1 MEKIAYVFAGQGSQS
16 IGMGSE
22 FSNDPLFQQ
31 LSNHWSIPLTEL
43 FSETPY
49 WVQHP
54 FALQSMLATTSL
66 VIASRVQEII
76 APDIVAGLSLGEY
89 SAFAFTNVIDL
100 KNLWRILDQRSR
112 WMEEIGQNNPSELVA
127 VLGLAREQVSAVI
140 SSFKDIYIANHN
152 APEQIVI
159 GGRLDVMDAIKQ
171 ALLNAGARRCVTLP
185 VVVASHT
192 PLLNSM
198 INLMMDLLEET
209 ITKTPSLPVVSNVTA
224 LPHDEHTWKT
234 TLSNQ
239 LATTVEWVR
248 SIEYMVQ
255 QGVTSFIEIGP
266 GKVLSGLIQKIQ
278 PEVTTYNVNSLEDV
292 LLLQAI
298 KEKGGFQ

>member
-22 FSNDPLFQQ
+22 FSNNPLFQQ
-31 LSNHWSIPLTEL
+31 LSNHWSIPLAEL

-49 WVQHP
+49 WLQHSL
-54 FALQSMLATTSL
+54 ALQSMIATTSL

-89 SAFAFTNVIDL
+89 SALAFSKAIDP
-100 KNLWRILDQRSR
+100 KNLWNLLDQRSR
-112 WMEEIGQNNPSELVA
+112 WMADIGQNNPSELVV
-127 VLGLAREQVSAVI
+127 VLGLTREQVSDTI
-140 SSFKDIYIANHN
+140 SSFKDVYIANHN

-159 GGRLDVMDAIKQ
+159 GGKLPTINAVKQ
-171 ALLNAGARRCVTLP
+171 SLITAGARRCITLP

-192 PLLNSM
+192 PLLNPMVDLM
-198 INLMMDLLEET
+198 IDLLEQ
-209 ITKTPSLPVVSNVTA
+209 TPTNKPNLPVVSNVTA
-224 LPHDEHTWKT
+224 LPHDEQTWKI
-234 TLSNQ
+234 TLANQ
-239 LATTVEWVR
+239 LAITVEWVR
-248 SIEYMVQ
+248 SIEYMVD

-266 GKVLSGLIQKIQ
+266 GKVLSGLIEKIRPQ
-278 PEVTTYNVNSLEDV
+278 ATIYSVNNLED
-292 LLLQAI
+292 LLLLKSI